1 MNEIDGKVRNI
12 AHYTVKGNV
21 LFTPV
26 GGCYIKRQKQQK
38 VDIRN
43 LPTDVNGEGNISPT
57 IDKLN
62 VLYPIILYISM

>member
-1 MNEIDGKVRNI
+1 MLKNTLYLLFIYTI
-12 AHYTVKGNV
+12 MTVKGNV

-43 LPTDVNGEGNISPT
+43 LPTGVKGKIS
-57 IDKLN
+57 
-62 VLYPIILYISM
+62 LYIHTGVSYPLLLLKGSI